1 MSLCRTRNLDEN
13 DHQDNQVN
21 NYIKMKENSDE
32 NMNNVKEKKKKISIP
47 KDTIYKEEED
57 IKKKKTKKKKKLK

>member
-32 NMNNVKEKKKKISIP
+32 NMNNVKEKKKK
-47 KDTIYKEEED
+47 
-57 IKKKKTKKKKKLK
+57 LK